1 MGPSVPI
8 EEAAMLRRF
17 VSAAAVASVL
27 IAGAAVILLN
37 VPGLSRERVFT
48 LVILWLCAPAVWGV
62 WAMLA
67 PRSWTP
73 QRLPV
78 WGAVLG
84 VALGILGAIVMNL
97 PLLLFGQEVS
107 LVLRAIAVPIVAG
120 IYFLLWMVVRRVF
133 VELQSSS

>member
-1 MGPSVPI
+1 
-8 EEAAMLRRF
+8 MLRRF
-17 VSAAAVASVL
+17 VSAAAVASVV

-48 LVILWLCAPAVWGV
+48 LVILWLCVPAFWGV

-67 PRSWTP
+67 PRAWTP

-84 VALGILGAIVMNL
+84 VVLGTFGAVVMNL
-97 PLLLFGQEVS
+97 PLLVFGQEVS